1 MTPIR
6 PPLRQLAL
14 PLLLS
19 MLAACSDGASPDVG
33 QDAALPAASAT
44 TRGLSTRA
52 PAPVSDTANGQAASG
67 SQDAVATQ
75 AASGEQGISATQNAA
90 ATDKPPASG
99 AAGSGRVISA
109 SACPLRYTEPTGPA
123 GGHGA
128 DPLRGRQWYLNNTG
142 ATTSSVQGEDL
153 HMGDVWTQAGQGQG
167 VRVAVVDE
175 SVEVTHEDLLAN
187 IVPNASYNY
196 DASGRGNAYPLPC
209 NAGSTHGTAVAG
221 VVGARDFNGK
231 GGVGVAPRVRLVGY
245 NPLATSTDADVL
257 DALTRG
263 LGINAIYNNSWGP
276 NDWGHFIQSQ
286 PSDDAWQQAIARGLR
301 DGRRGRGAIY
311 VFAAGNGAEADDFAS
326 YDAGISALGAIAV
339 CATNAA
345 GQRAVYSEPGSN
357 LLVCAPSG
365 DYPRDGKPALAGVTT
380 TALQN
385 QYRDDFNGT
394 SAAAPM
400 VSGVVAL
407 MLQANPR
414 LTWRDVPII
423 LARTARR
430 VDAQSAGWKPYHQ
443 LAYHHE
449 YGFGVVDA
457 QAAVRMA
464 RHWRSVGDSRNL
476 RQCGPYRVTP
486 DQAIPKAANPDKTP
500 DYNKAAQGGLASAI
514 TVPQDCPIRH
524 IEHVG
529 VKMSAMDP
537 KQDKEAAEPGNLQI
551 TLTAPTGHTATLA
564 YPHRCLGV
572 GDSGQLQRVACMGLV
587 DQYFG
592 ISRFMGQPAL
602 THKEARWTL
611 NAVDRNTEA
620 SSPSARVKYW
630 ELTLYG
636 H

>member
-1 MTPIR
+1 
-6 PPLRQLAL
+6 
-14 PLLLS
+14 

-142 ATTSSVQGEDL
+142 ATTGSVQGEDL

-231 GGVGVAPRVRLVGY
+231 GGAGVAPRVRLVGY

-365 DYPRDGKPALAGVTT
+365 DYPRDGKPALTGVTT

-430 VDAQSAGWKPYHQ
+430 VDAQSAGWKP
-443 LAYHHE
+443 
-449 YGFGVVDA
+449 
-457 QAAVRMA
+457 
-464 RHWRSVGDSRNL
+464 
-476 RQCGPYRVTP
+476 
-486 DQAIPKAANPDKTP
+486 
-500 DYNKAAQGGLASAI
+500 
-514 TVPQDCPIRH
+514 
-524 IEHVG
+524 
-529 VKMSAMDP
+529 
-537 KQDKEAAEPGNLQI
+537 
-551 TLTAPTGHTATLA
+551 
-564 YPHRCLGV
+564 
-572 GDSGQLQRVACMGLV
+572 
-587 DQYFG
+587 
-592 ISRFMGQPAL
+592 
-602 THKEARWTL
+602 
-611 NAVDRNTEA
+611 
-620 SSPSARVKYW
+620 
-630 ELTLYG
+630 
-636 H
+636 

>member
-1 MTPIR
+1 M
-6 PPLRQLAL
+6 
-14 PLLLS
+14 
-19 MLAACSDGASPDVG
+19 
-33 QDAALPAASAT
+33 
-44 TRGLSTRA
+44 
-52 PAPVSDTANGQAASG
+52 
-67 SQDAVATQ
+67 
-75 AASGEQGISATQNAA
+75 
-90 ATDKPPASG
+90 
-99 AAGSGRVISA
+99 
-109 SACPLRYTEPTGPA
+109 
-123 GGHGA
+123 
-128 DPLRGRQWYLNNTG
+128 
-142 ATTSSVQGEDL
+142 
-153 HMGDVWTQAGQGQG
+153 
-167 VRVAVVDE
+167 
-175 SVEVTHEDLLAN
+175 
-187 IVPNASYNY
+187 
-196 DASGRGNAYPLPC
+196 
-209 NAGSTHGTAVAG
+209 
-221 VVGARDFNGK
+221 
-231 GGVGVAPRVRLVGY
+231 
-245 NPLATSTDADVL
+245 
-257 DALTRG
+257 
-263 LGINAIYNNSWGP
+263 
-276 NDWGHFIQSQ
+276 
-286 PSDDAWQQAIARGLR
+286 
-301 DGRRGRGAIY
+301 
-311 VFAAGNGAEADDFAS
+311 
-326 YDAGISALGAIAV
+326 
-339 CATNAA
+339 
-345 GQRAVYSEPGSN
+345 
-357 LLVCAPSG
+357 
-365 DYPRDGKPALAGVTT
+365 TT